1 MEDLL
6 NFAGDHVL
14 DANYVISLLEHPKE
28 YNNYENIRGFLRQAI
43 KASEA
48 RMKRETAREL
58 IAGDWCVIAEYN
70 GKPCKFQMVPVN
82 ELVKFRYALE
92 KSAYGIAAVELEKML
107 AVVRT
112 ATFEDSNP
120 DKKMIV
126 KDSTVRQPDDEYFKE
141 ATAMIHEAEKELEQ
155 DIHAPIDD
163 ESALDDFAESE
174 VKENG
179 K

>member
-1 MEDLL
+1 
-6 NFAGDHVL
+6 
-14 DANYVISLLEHPKE
+14 
-28 YNNYENIRGFLRQAI
+28 
-43 KASEA
+43 
-48 RMKRETAREL
+48 
-58 IAGDWCVIAEYN
+58 
-70 GKPCKFQMVPVN
+70 
-82 ELVKFRYALE
+82 
-92 KSAYGIAAVELEKML
+92 
-107 AVVRT
+107 
-112 ATFEDSNP
+112 
-120 DKKMIV
+120 MIV